1 MLLAATDLGLGNL
14 YVRGAITE
22 AAKDKTL
29 VQDMRIP
36 EGFTPV
42 ASIAVG
48 YTKVSTAPRE
58 KPKNDVTKI
67 DFVK

>member
-48 YTKVSTAPRE
+48 YAKVSAAPRE
-58 KPKNDVTKI
+58 TPKNDVTKI